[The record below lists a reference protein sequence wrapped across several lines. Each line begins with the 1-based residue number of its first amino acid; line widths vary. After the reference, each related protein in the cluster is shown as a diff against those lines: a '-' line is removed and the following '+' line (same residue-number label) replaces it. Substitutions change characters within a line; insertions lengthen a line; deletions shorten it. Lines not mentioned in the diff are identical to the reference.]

1 MPGNSQRRGAT
12 RKSGSKKGATA
23 GTGGKGRR
31 ALEGKGPTPKAEDRP
46 YHAAAKRRA
55 AAERAAGRDAGGKPG
70 RGSDGKPGRA
80 SGSAAGRSS
89 ADRGRAARGGP
100 NRGGPRRPAS
110 GGAEVVAGRN
120 SVLEALRAGVPCSA
134 VFVGHNITVDDRVR
148 EIRSVAAAR
157 GLPLMEVT
165 GVELDRMTDGL
176 VHQGVVISV
185 PAYTYVE
192 LPRILARAEKAN
204 EPALI
209 VALDGVTDPRNL
221 GAVLRSAGAFGAHGV
236 VLPERRAAGV
246 TAAAWKVSAGA
257 AARVPVARVTN
268 LVRALGELRDAGC
281 FVVGLDGGG
290 SVEIGDV
297 ALATEPVVLVVGSE
311 GKGLGRLVRSTC
323 DVVAAIPI
331 RGTVESLNAG
341 VAAGIGLYEV
351 ARLRQGISR

>member
-12 RKSGSKKGATA
+12 RKSGSKKGATV

-46 YHAAAKRRA
+46 YHTAAKRKA
-55 AAERAAGRDAGGKPG
+55 AAERTGRTADARPG
-70 RGSDGKPGRA
+70 
-80 SGSAAGRSS
+80 
-89 ADRGRAARGGP
+89 
-100 NRGGPRRPAS
+100 PAS
-110 GGAEVVAGRN
+110 GRGADAQRPGRPRPARRSAPGAAEVVAGRN
-120 SVLEALRAGVPCSA
+120 SVLEALRAGVPTTA
-134 VFVGHNITVDDRVR
+134 VFVGHRVTVDDRVR

-157 GLPLMEVT
+157 GLSLMEVT
-165 GVELDRMTDGL
+165 TAELDRMTDGM
-176 VHQGVVISV
+176 VHQGVAISV
-185 PAYTYVE
+185 PPYSYAE
-192 LPRILARAEKAN
+192 LPALLAAAEKAN

-281 FVVGLDGGG
+281 FVVGLDGDG
-290 SVEIGDV
+290 SVGVGDV
-297 ALATEPVVLVVGSE
+297 HLATDPVVLVVGSE

-331 RGTVESLNAG
+331 RGAVESLNAG
-341 VAAGIGLYEV
+341 VAAGIALYEV
-351 ARLRQGISR
+351 ARLRGSSVSP

>member
-12 RKSGSKKGATA
+12 RKSGSKKGATV

-46 YHAAAKRRA
+46 YHAAAKRKA
-55 AAERAAGRDAGGKPG
+55 AAERAVDQATGKPA

-80 SGSAAGRSS
+80 GRSTGRS
-89 ADRGRAARGGP
+89 PDRGRAARGGP
-100 NRGGPRRPAS
+100 TRGGARRPSS
-110 GGAEVVAGRN
+110 GAAEVVAGRN

-134 VFVGHNITVDDRVR
+134 VFVGHRITVDDRVR

-165 GVELDRMTDGL
+165 TIELDRMTDGL
-176 VHQGVVISV
+176 VHQGVAISV
-185 PAYTYVE
+185 PAYAYVD
-192 LPRILARAEKAN
+192 LPRILAAAEKAG
-204 EPALI
+204 EPALV
-209 VALDGVTDPRNL
+209 VALDGITDPRNL
-221 GAVLRSAGAFGAHGV
+221 GAVLRSAAAFGAHGV

-257 AARVPVARVTN
+257 AARMPVARVTN
-268 LVRALGELRDAGC
+268 LVRALGELREAGC
-281 FVVGLDGGG
+281 FVVGLDGAG
-290 SVEIGDV
+290 SVEVADV
-297 ALATEPVVLVVGSE
+297 QLATDPVVLVIGSE

-331 RGTVESLNAG
+331 RGAVESLNAG
-341 VAAGIGLYEV
+341 VAAGIGLYQV
-351 ARLRQGISR
+351 ARLRGALSQ

>member
-12 RKSGSKKGATA
+12 RKSGSKKGATV

-46 YHAAAKRRA
+46 YHAAAKRKA
-55 AAERAAGRDAGGKPG
+55 AAEQAAGGPSGGRPG
-70 RGSDGKPGRA
+70 RTSDGKPGRA
-80 SGSAAGRSS
+80 PGRVTGRSPG
-89 ADRGRAARGGP
+89 RGRAAGGGP
-100 NRGGPRRPAS
+100 RGGPRRPS
-110 GGAEVVAGRN
+110 PGGTEVVAGRN

-134 VFVGHNITVDDRVR
+134 VFVGHRITVDDRVR

-165 GVELDRMTDGL
+165 TIELDRMTDGL
-176 VHQGVVISV
+176 VHQGVAISV
-185 PAYTYVE
+185 PAYTYVD
-192 LPRILARAEKAN
+192 LPRILAAAEKAG
-204 EPALI
+204 EPALV
-209 VALDGVTDPRNL
+209 VALDGITDPRNL
-221 GAVLRSAGAFGAHGV
+221 GAVLRSAAAFGAHGV

-257 AARVPVARVTN
+257 AARMPVARVTN

-290 SVEIGDV
+290 SVEVGDV
-297 ALATEPVVLVVGSE
+297 QLATEPVVIVVGSE

-341 VAAGIGLYEV
+341 VAAGIGLYQV
-351 ARLRQGISR
+351 ARLRGALSQ